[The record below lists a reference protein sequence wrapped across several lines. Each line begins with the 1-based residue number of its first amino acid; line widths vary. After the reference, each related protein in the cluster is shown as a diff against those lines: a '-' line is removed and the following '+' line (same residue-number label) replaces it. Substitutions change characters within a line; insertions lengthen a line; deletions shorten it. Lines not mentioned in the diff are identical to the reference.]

1 MVPSGHQV
9 KRNLLS
15 VSYHITQYTD
25 VISDLRGQI
34 QCLKAK
40 VERQER
46 ERRGEPGGRD
56 AQGRV
61 GIPAPPPWGWVA
73 VGMLNSQWP
82 TARRTRERQ

>member
-1 MVPSGHQV
+1 MVASGHQV

-34 QCLKAK
+34 QHLKAK

-46 ERRGEPGGRD
+46 ERRGEPGGRP
-56 AQGRV
+56 GCSR
-61 GIPAPPPWGWVA
+61 
-73 VGMLNSQWP
+73 
-82 TARRTRERQ
+82 